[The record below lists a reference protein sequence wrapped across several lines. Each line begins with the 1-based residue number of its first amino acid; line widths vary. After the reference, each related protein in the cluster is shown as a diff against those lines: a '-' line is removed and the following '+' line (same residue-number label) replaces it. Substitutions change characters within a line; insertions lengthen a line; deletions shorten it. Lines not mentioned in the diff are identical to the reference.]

1 MKKMYHVYVLK
12 SKKDNNLY
20 TGHTENIEKRI
31 KEHNIG
37 KVRSTSKRGP
47 FVLVYKESFNTRSQA
62 RWRERNLKTAW
73 GKKQLKSFLYS

>member
-1 MKKMYHVYVLK
+1 MYYVYVLK

-31 KEHNIG
+31 KEHNSG
-37 KVRSTSKRGP
+37 KVRSTSKRRP

-62 RWRERNLKTAW
+62 RWHERNFKTAW
-73 GKKQLKSFLYS
+73 GKKQLKSFLNA